1 MTPSTTCGE
10 PVEPT
15 PVGRNPE
22 REPPAKAGARVE
34 GPVLNVKV
42 VFMGELQRWAGRREL
57 KLELPA
63 GSAIGELAAKLF
75 SLCGETFA
83 QRALTRDGAF
93 QPHVAVFVNGVQ
105 IGRLDGS
112 KTVLTGGKVE
122 LMLLPM
128 YEGG

>member
-1 MTPSTTCGE
+1 MDIPSD
-10 PVEPT
+10 PSAAA
-15 PVGRNPE
+15 E
-22 REPPAKAGARVE
+22 RSI
-34 GPVLNVKV
+34 LNVKV
-42 VFMGELQRWAGRREL
+42 VFMGELQRWAGRKDHE
-57 KLELPA
+57 LELPA
-63 GSAIGELAAKLF
+63 GSRIGELAEKLF

-83 QRALTRDGAF
+83 QRALTQDGAF

-105 IGRLDGS
+105 IGRLEGS

>member
-1 MTPSTTCGE
+1 MAIPSDSSAAA
-10 PVEPT
+10 
-15 PVGRNPE
+15 E
-22 REPPAKAGARVE
+22 RTI
-34 GPVLNVKV
+34 LNVKI

-57 KLELPA
+57 DLDLPA
-63 GSAIGELAAKLF
+63 GSRICELAEKLF
-75 SLCGETFA
+75 SLCGEIFA

-105 IGRLDGS
+105 IGRLEGS

>member
-1 MTPSTTCGE
+1 MDIPSD
-10 PVEPT
+10 PSAA
-15 PVGRNPE
+15 PE
-22 REPPAKAGARVE
+22 RS
-34 GPVLNVKV
+34 VLNVKV
-42 VFMGELQRWAGRREL
+42 AFMGELQRWAGRREL
-57 KLELPA
+57 ELDLPA
-63 GSAIGELAAKLF
+63 GSRIGELAKKLF
-75 SLCGETFA
+75 SLCGEIFA

-105 IGRLDGS
+105 IGRLEGS

>member
-1 MTPSTTCGE
+1 MDIPSDPSAAAE
-10 PVEPT
+10 P
-15 PVGRNPE
+15 
-22 REPPAKAGARVE
+22 
-34 GPVLNVKV
+34 PVLNVKV
-42 VFMGELQRWAGRREL
+42 VFMGELQRWAGRREIE
-57 KLELPA
+57 LEVRP
-63 GSAIGELAAKLF
+63 GGTIGELAEKLF
-75 SLCGETFA
+75 SLCGEIFA

>member
-1 MTPSTTCGE
+1 MATPSDQSAAS
-10 PVEPT
+10 
-15 PVGRNPE
+15 E
-22 REPPAKAGARVE
+22 RSN
-34 GPVLNVKV
+34 LNVKV

-57 KLELPA
+57 ELELPS
-63 GSAIGELAAKLF
+63 GSMIGALAEKLF

-83 QRALTRDGAF
+83 QRVLTPDGAF
-93 QPHVAVFVNGVQ
+93 QPHTAVFVNGVQ
-105 IGRLDGS
+105 IGRLEGT

>member
-1 MTPSTTCGE
+1 MDIPSDQI
-10 PVEPT
+10 
-15 PVGRNPE
+15 RDS
-22 REPPAKAGARVE
+22 
-34 GPVLNVKV
+34 LNVKV
-42 VFMGELQRWAGRREL
+42 VFKGELQRWAGRREL
-57 KLELPA
+57 DVELPVA
-63 GSAIGELAAKLF
+63 STIGALAENLF

-83 QRALTRDGAF
+83 QHVLTRDGAF

-112 KTVLTGGKVE
+112 KTILTGGKVE

>member
-1 MTPSTTCGE
+1 MAIRFDAAGTETAAPG
-10 PVEPT
+10 
-15 PVGRNPE
+15 N
-22 REPPAKAGARVE
+22 AK
-34 GPVLNVKV
+34 VLRLRVKV
-42 VFMGELQRWAGRREL
+42 IFMGEIQRWAGRRDL
-57 KLELPA
+57 DLELPA
-63 GSAIGELAAKLF
+63 GSMIGALAEKLY

>member
-1 MTPSTTCGE
+1 MDIPSEPSAVGE
-10 PVEPT
+10 PT
-15 PVGRNPE
+15 
-22 REPPAKAGARVE
+22 
-34 GPVLNVKV
+34 VLNVKV

-57 KLELPA
+57 ELELPA
-63 GSAIGELAAKLF
+63 GSRIGELAEKMF
-75 SLCGETFA
+75 SHCGEIFA

-105 IGRLDGS
+105 IGRLEGS

>member
-1 MTPSTTCGE
+1 M
-10 PVEPT
+10 
-15 PVGRNPE
+15 
-22 REPPAKAGARVE
+22 AIHFDAAGAE
-34 GPVLNVKV
+34 TAAPGNAKVLGLRIKV
-42 VFMGELQRWAGRREL
+42 IFMGEIQRWAGRREL
-57 KLELPA
+57 ETELPV
-63 GSAIGELAAKLF
+63 GSMIGALAEKLY